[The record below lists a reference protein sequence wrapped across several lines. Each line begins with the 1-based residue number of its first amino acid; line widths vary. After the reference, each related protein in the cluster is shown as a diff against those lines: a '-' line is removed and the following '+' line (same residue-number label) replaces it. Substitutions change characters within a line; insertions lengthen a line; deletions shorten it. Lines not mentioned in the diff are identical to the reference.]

1 MTLASCDLFCR
12 VVDNWGDAGV
22 SWRLARQ
29 LATERGLRV
38 RLIIDD
44 LRPLQ
49 AFATEAF
56 QPHSRSARRHGCSA
70 TGEQGLSVHRWADF
84 EDAAEATM
92 PADLVIE
99 MFACDPPARFIDAM
113 SRRAATG
120 RPSVWIN
127 LEYLSAES
135 WIDGVHGLPSPHPSR
150 PLTKH
155 FFVPGFSEAS
165 GGLIREREIGPC
177 PLALRPVGTEPKLL
191 SFTYP
196 SAPVALIAEAI
207 NAMVSLAAPLRRLP
221 ARHTVLQP
229 VRQPDFDQLL
239 ASHDVLLV
247 RGEDSFVRAQ
257 WAARPLLW
265 DIYPT
270 DDQAHLR
277 KLDAWLDRYTDDM
290 DRDLAARYRA
300 ISRAFV
306 TRELGVRD
314 AADFASLLPS
324 LRRHAVRWQHAL
336 CASSDLVTRLLTFC
350 ARIQTAT

>member
-1 MTLASCDLFCR
+1 
-12 VVDNWGDAGV
+12 
-22 SWRLARQ
+22 
-29 LATERGLRV
+29 
-38 RLIIDD
+38 
-44 LRPLQ
+44 
-49 AFATEAF
+49 
-56 QPHSRSARRHGCSA
+56 
-70 TGEQGLSVHRWADF
+70 
-84 EDAAEATM
+84 M